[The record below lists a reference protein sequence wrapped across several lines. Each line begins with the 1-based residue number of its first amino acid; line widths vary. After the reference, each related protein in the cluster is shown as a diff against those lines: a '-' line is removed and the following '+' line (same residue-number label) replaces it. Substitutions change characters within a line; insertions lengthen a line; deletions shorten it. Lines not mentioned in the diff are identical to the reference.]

1 MDKSNI
7 SSEYAAQL
15 LQLPPDTIVD
25 IIIGIIDSSVTECL
39 DSFKESLLTDLSDE
53 ISNEEVNNGF
63 DSLKSRFISK
73 MEPINSK
80 LERFL
85 LDVIF
90 KIPDH
95 VLLPED
101 SVQRVKH
108 SEKQRKKLIKEIE
121 AVKIDIQNELF
132 MKAVLEGK
140 LKEANNTLERF
151 TAVFSMVE
159 TTTQIFQENN
169 LTNIKEN
176 VEFINTKMNTY
187 RSQLK
192 ELKSS
197 IPSEE
202 HDGKPNLNDA
212 QVKLASTFQQV

>member
-1 MDKSNI
+1 
-7 SSEYAAQL
+7 
-15 LQLPPDTIVD
+15 
-25 IIIGIIDSSVTECL
+25 
-39 DSFKESLLTDLSDE
+39 
-53 ISNEEVNNGF
+53 
-63 DSLKSRFISK
+63 
-73 MEPINSK
+73 
-80 LERFL
+80 
-85 LDVIF
+85 
-90 KIPDH
+90 
-95 VLLPED
+95 
-101 SVQRVKH
+101 
-108 SEKQRKKLIKEIE
+108 
-121 AVKIDIQNELF
+121 